1 MTAFFESNRFRRPS
15 QMRDRWYVPGLILCL
30 VIASL
35 SIFLSLR
42 MQVVPSSVM
51 GDYVRWKLL
60 LGDGIF
66 LPVLMIALGRYRLG
80 RQFERRESSLYD
92 VEVGLRQKTHGLEQ
106 TIRER
111 TAELRE
117 EIEERHRADLL
128 NRGRNRV
135 LEMLAKNESLQA
147 TVNVLVATVTEQRTV
162 WCAALHQLEGDALLL
177 RGSVGVPEM
186 LMDHLQRIKADF
198 PDAPEAVALQMGQAY
213 TIEDTTQQRTPWRQ
227 LLAANGIGL
236 EGLQN
241 DESFQTIVKT
251 RIIARQQ
258 QVVRVDR
265 ERPQPLSEE
274 AQAWFV
280 EKVRELLPRL
290 DAVIFEDYGKGFLQQ
305 KFVDNVTSLARG
317 AGKLITA
324 DPNPHNRLVWRG
336 ITAVKPNRSE
346 AFAAANQPWHEPE
359 PDPLRDRQLL
369 RVGAELLRTWKPD
382 HLLVTLGEQGMILFD
397 QGNPPFHVPS
407 RAREVYDLSGAGD
420 TAIGLFTLALA
431 SGASAIEAAEI
442 SNHASSVVV
451 GKLGTATLTPTE
463 LLESFYQRDE

>member
-1 MTAFFESNRFRRPS
+1 MKLDRVVDLLREFPS
-15 QMRDRWYVPGLILCL
+15 KRVL
-30 VIASL
+30 VIGDLMLDEFVWGRVSRISPEAPVP
-35 SIFLSLR
+35 
-42 MQVVPSSVM
+42 VVE
-51 GDYVRWKLL
+51 
-60 LGDGIF
+60 
-66 LPVLMIALGRYRLG
+66 VL
-80 RQFERRESSLYD
+80 RESSYPGGAAN
-92 VEVGLRQKTHGLEQ
+92 VARNV
-106 TIRER
+106 REF
-111 TAELRE
+111 TPSVYVMGMMGADLHAKKLRE
-117 EIEERHRADLL
+117 
-128 NRGRNRV
+128 
-135 LEMLAKNESLQA
+135 
-147 TVNVLVATVTEQRTV
+147 
-162 WCAALHQLEGDALLL
+162 
-177 RGSVGVPEM
+177 
-186 LMDHLQRIKADF
+186 
-198 PDAPEAVALQMGQAY
+198 
-213 TIEDTTQQRTPWRQ
+213 

-290 DAVIFEDYGKGFLQQ
+290 DAVIFEDYGKGLLQQ

-324 DPNPHNRLVWRG
+324 DPNPRNRLVWRG

-359 PDPLRDRQLL
+359 PDPLRDPQLL
-369 RVGAELLRTWKPD
+369 RVGTQLLQTWKPD

>member
-1 MTAFFESNRFRRPS
+1 MKLERVEDLLREFPS
-15 QMRDRWYVPGLILCL
+15 KRVL
-30 VIASL
+30 VIGDLMLDEFVWGRVSRISPEAPVPVVEV
-35 SIFLSLR
+35 LR
-42 MQVVPSSVM
+42 ESYYPGGAANVARNVREFTPSVYVM
-51 GDYVRWKLL
+51 G
-60 LGDGIF
+60 
-66 LPVLMIALGRYRLG
+66 MIGADLHA
-80 RQFERRESSLYD
+80 
-92 VEVGLRQKTHGLEQ
+92 QK
-106 TIRER
+106 
-111 TAELRE
+111 LRE
-117 EIEERHRADLL
+117 
-128 NRGRNRV
+128 
-135 LEMLAKNESLQA
+135 
-147 TVNVLVATVTEQRTV
+147 
-162 WCAALHQLEGDALLL
+162 
-177 RGSVGVPEM
+177 
-186 LMDHLQRIKADF
+186 
-198 PDAPEAVALQMGQAY
+198 
-213 TIEDTTQQRTPWRQ
+213 

-251 RIIARQQ
+251 RIIARHQ

-265 ERPQPLSEE
+265 ERPQPLSDE
-274 AQAWFV
+274 AQARFV

-324 DPNPHNRLVWRG
+324 DPNLHNRLVWRG

-359 PDPLRDRQLL
+359 PDPLRDWQLL

-451 GKLGTATLTPTE
+451 GKLGTATLTPAE
-463 LLESFYQRDE
+463 LLESFYQRDG